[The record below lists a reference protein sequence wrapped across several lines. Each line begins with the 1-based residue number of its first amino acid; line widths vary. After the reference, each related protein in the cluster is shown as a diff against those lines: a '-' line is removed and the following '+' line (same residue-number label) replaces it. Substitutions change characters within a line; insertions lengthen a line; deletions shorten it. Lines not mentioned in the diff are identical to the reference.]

1 MITENTN
8 ARLLEGAVVA
18 AQIKQDVQSE
28 IERMVQ
34 TSGYRPCLAVVRV
47 GEDPASAVYVRG
59 KIKASEEVGIRS
71 EHHALPASITTAEL
85 LDLISSLNKRDDVDG
100 ILVQLPLPGQINETT
115 IIEAIDPAK
124 DVDGFHPV
132 NAGKLAMGRPVFV
145 PCTPAGIIELLNYNS
160 IEISGANACVVGRS
174 QIVGRP
180 MAQLLLQRDATVTIC
195 HSRTRDLAAVTRQ
208 ADLLIVAIG
217 RAGMI
222 GREHIKP
229 GAVVI
234 DVGMNKVSDEDEVR
248 RLFGDAAEKRLE
260 IVAKR
265 GSTLVGDVNPA
276 EAAEVAGM
284 LTPVPGG
291 VGLLTVAMLMKN
303 TLKAAKL
310 RHPSATSPG
319 EPNP

>member
-1 MITENTN
+1 MFTENTK
-8 ARLLEGAVVA
+8 ARLLDGSVVA
-18 AQIKQDVQSE
+18 ARIKQAVQDEIARLSE
-28 IERMVQ
+28 
-34 TSGYRPCLAVVRV
+34 TGGYRPCLAAVRV
-47 GEDPASAVYVRG
+47 GEDPASAVYVRN

-71 EHHALPASITTAEL
+71 EHHALPASISTDEL
-85 LDLISSLNKRDDVDG
+85 LELINDLNRRDDVDG
-100 ILVQLPLPGQINETT
+100 ILTQLPLPSQIDETT

-124 DVDGFHPV
+124 DVDGFHPINV
-132 NAGKLAMGRPVFV
+132 GRLAQGRPGFV
-145 PCTPAGIIELLNYNS
+145 PCTPAGIIELLDYNA
-160 IEISGANACVVGRS
+160 IEIRGANACVVGRS

-180 MAQLLLQRDATVTIC
+180 MAQLLLQRDATVTVC

-234 DVGMNKVSDEDEVR
+234 DVGMNRVSNADEVR
-248 RLFGDAAEKRLE
+248 KLFGDAAEQRLE
-260 IVAKR
+260 VLAKR

-276 EAAEVAGM
+276 EAAAVAGM

-310 RHPSATSPG
+310 RHKS
-319 EPNP
+319 NL

>member
-1 MITENTN
+1 MITENTK
-8 ARLLEGAVVA
+8 ARLLDGAVVA
-18 AQIKQDVQSE
+18 ARIKQEVQDE
-28 IERMVQ
+28 IARMVE
-34 TSGYRPCLAVVRV
+34 TSGYRPGLAAVRV
-47 GEDPASAVYVRG
+47 GDDPASAVYVRN
-59 KIKASEEVGIRS
+59 KIKSSEEVGIRS
-71 EHHALPASITTAEL
+71 EHHALPESISTAEL
-85 LDLISSLNKRDDVDG
+85 LALVNDLNQRDDVDG
-100 ILVQLPLPGQINETT
+100 ILTQLPLPRQIDETT

-132 NAGKLAMGRPVFV
+132 NAGRLSMGRASLV
-145 PCTPAGIIELLNYNS
+145 PCTPAGIIELLDYHS
-160 IEISGANACVVGRS
+160 IEIRGANACVVGRS

-208 ADLLIVAIG
+208 ADLLVVAIG

-234 DVGMNKVSDEDEVR
+234 DVGTNRVSDPDEVR
-248 RLFGDAAEKRLE
+248 RLFGDAAQQRLDV
-260 IVAKR
+260 VAKR

-303 TLKAAKL
+303 TLTAAKL
-310 RHPSATSPG
+310 RRCSA
-319 EPNP
+319 